1 MQEMQVQSLGQE
13 DPLEKKAAT
22 HSSILAWKIPWTME
36 PGRLQSMGCK
46 QVRHNLVTKRKQHLP
61 LWPYGSRKLSI
72 NEGEIPKLA
81 LSVPRVTMQWLV
93 TLCWCLSWQL
103 LPVSVGTRE
112 ASLHL
117 LSLRKAIS
125 AEIIIMYFVESFLS
139 SEKVPHFSTP
149 TMNNMNLLLDLT
161 SGVQMHF
168 SETCQLEKSGTA
180 CILLIE
186 REKSKLKIVYSI

>member
-1 MQEMQVQSLGQE
+1 
-13 DPLEKKAAT
+13 
-22 HSSILAWKIPWTME
+22 
-36 PGRLQSMGCK
+36 
-46 QVRHNLVTKRKQHLP
+46 
-61 LWPYGSRKLSI
+61 
-72 NEGEIPKLA
+72 
-81 LSVPRVTMQWLV
+81 MQWLV

-112 ASLHL
+112 AALHL
-117 LSLRKAIS
+117 LSLRKAIP

-139 SEKVPHFSTP
+139 SGKVPLFSTP